1 MLMSRI
7 VGVGQNHARFEWL
20 WKLEDLVGKV
30 ASRQFGLELS
40 GTYLSALTPPV
51 LEASDSKI
59 KLYDPLRT

>member
-1 MLMSRI
+1 MLMSRV

-20 WKLEDLVGKV
+20 GEIEDLVGKV
-30 ASRQFGLELS
+30 AGNQFSLVES
-40 GTYLSALTPPV
+40 ITHLSALTPPV

>member
-20 WKLEDLVGKV
+20 GKLEDFLGKV
-30 ASRQFGLELS
+30 AGRQFSLVNA
-40 GTYLSALTPPV
+40 GTYLSALIPPV

>member
-20 WKLEDLVGKV
+20 WELEDLIGKI
-30 ASRQFGLELS
+30 AGGQFSAVES